1 MTQSNFVLTGS
12 IASGKSTVL
21 EMIKEQGYLTISAD
35 DVVKELYN
43 KDEFLLEFKDCIGEE
58 YFKGDLRLDISKLRH
73 DLFSDDAFKSRVED
87 FVHPR
92 VYDSIKEKLKDGIN
106 FIEVPLYFE
115 AKKHFDASGIMLSGI
130 IYVYIDKDLEL
141 KRLMQRNN
149 LSLSDAKSKIDK
161 RISQDYKLK
170 ESDYIINNN
179 KGLKE
184 LKEEV
189 LKTLERINEKV
200 N

>member
-21 EMIKEQGYLTISAD
+21 DIIKEQGYMTISAD
-35 DVVKELYN
+35 DVVKELY
-43 KDEFLLEFKDCIGEE
+43 KREDFLLDFKEHIGEE
-58 YFKGDLRLDISKLRH
+58 YFIDKLNLDTSKLRRN
-73 DLFSDDAFKSRVED
+73 LFTDDAFKARVED

-92 VYDSIKEKLKDGIN
+92 VYECIKEKLDDGIN

-115 AKKHFDASGIMLSGI
+115 AKKHFNASGIMLQGV
-130 IYVYIDKDLEL
+130 IYVCIDKDLEL
-141 KRLMQRNN
+141 KRLMQRNK
-149 LSLSDAKSKIDK
+149 LSLAEAKNRLDK
-161 RISQDYKLK
+161 RLSQEYKIK
-170 ESDYIINNN
+170 NSDYIIENN

>member
-1 MTQSNFVLTGS
+1 MTQSNYVIAGS

-21 EMIKEQGYLTISAD
+21 EMIKEQGYMTISAD
-35 DVVKELYN
+35 DVVKDLY
-43 KDEFLLEFKDCIGEE
+43 KREDFLLDFKAYIGEE
-58 YFKGDLRLDISKLRH
+58 YFIDDLKLDISKLRQ
-73 DLFSDDAFKSRVED
+73 DLFSDDAFKAKVED

-92 VYDSIKEKLKDGIN
+92 VYECIKEKLIDGIN

-115 AKKHFDASGIMLSGI
+115 AKKHFDTSGIMLQGV
-130 IYVYIDKDLEL
+130 IYVYVDKELEI

-149 LSLSDAKSKIDK
+149 LSLDEAKNKLDK
-161 RISQDYKLK
+161 RISRNYKMN
-170 ESDYIINNN
+170 ESDYIIENN
-179 KGLKE
+179 KGIKE

-189 LKTLERINEKV
+189 LKTLEKINEKV